1 MSQKNTNTQKIVGL
15 GLFTAIVVV
24 LQLMGSFIKFGTF
37 SISLVLVPVVIG
49 AALYGAGALTMIFA
63 LRCGELSVLH
73 PMLGAGYV
81 LSLLLGSVLLNEP
94 LSSTKLIGVAVIVA
108 GLVLLARSGEGGR

>member
-1 MSQKNTNTQKIVGL
+1 
-15 GLFTAIVVV
+15 
-24 LQLMGSFIKFGTF
+24 
-37 SISLVLVPVVIG
+37 
-49 AALYGAGALTMIFA
+49 
-63 LRCGELSVLH
+63 
-73 PMLGAGYV
+73 MLGAGYV

>member
-1 MSQKNTNTQKIVGL
+1 MGYSAMAGGKNLARGVALMLTSSLMTCVG
-15 GLFTAIVVV
+15 
-24 LQLMGSFIKFGTF
+24 QLLWKLSADGSLPLLRGF
-37 SISLVLVPVVIG
+37 
-49 AALYGAGALTMIFA
+49 ALYGAGALTMIFA